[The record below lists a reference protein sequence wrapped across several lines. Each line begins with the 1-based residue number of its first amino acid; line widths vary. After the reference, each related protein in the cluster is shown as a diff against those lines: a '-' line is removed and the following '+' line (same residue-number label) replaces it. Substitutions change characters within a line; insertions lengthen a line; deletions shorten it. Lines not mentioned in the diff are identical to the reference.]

1 LFHPC
6 LHMYRAAWPWFLLA
20 LSGAQAALR
29 PVAERLDGA
38 CGDGPPGPDDL
49 ASYWLVST
57 WHGHADRTDLNELR
71 EFNVRPLLLHHC
83 VVQSNVGEF
92 LDKAWMNGLSVVVE
106 LQPQL
111 FLEPTTGCFVTG
123 FDCYERIKVAYRQM
137 LNASGI
143 WSDDKYHPA
152 VQALLLA
159 RDPVALAATLG
170 GSGPH
175 AALLG
180 IVSAWDGVLGAEMD
194 MGVARPVPLD
204 ITVLLP
210 MALPSRTTAADACF
224 RKKASQGG
232 CAGSH
237 SLRAM
242 YVAAWQEP
250 GFMRTLDLPDL
261 TRRGFWPPDSTARVE
276 EAVYV
281 PHNDVFSSFLSRWVQ
296 MFPGSPS
303 LDEIVTY
310 LRQFQEFLPSE
321 YAESGGKHSS
331 LVELNNTWS

>member
-1 LFHPC
+1 
-6 LHMYRAAWPWFLLA
+6 MNQVAWPLLLA

-57 WHGHADRTDLNELR
+57 WHGHTDRTDLNELR

-83 VVQSNVGEF
+83 VVQSNIGDF
-92 LDKAWMNGLSVVVE
+92 LDKAWMKGLSVVVE

-111 FLEPTTGCFVTG
+111 FLEPTSGCFVTG
-123 FDCYERIKVAYRQM
+123 FDCYQRIKVAYRQM

-143 WSDDKYHPA
+143 WSDGKYHPA

-159 RDPVALAATLG
+159 RDPVALAGTLG
-170 GSGPH
+170 YGPH

-210 MALPSRTTAADACF
+210 IALSSSTTAADACF
-224 RKKASQGG
+224 RRKASQGG
-232 CAGSH
+232 CAGPH

-242 YVAAWQEP
+242 YVAASQQP

-261 TRRGFWPPDSTARVE
+261 GRRGFQPPDSIAD
-276 EAVYV
+276 AVYV

-296 MFPGSPS
+296 MFPGSPT
-303 LDEIVTY
+303 LDEIVNY
-310 LRQFQEFLPSE
+310 LRQFQEFLPNE
-321 YAESGGKHSS
+321 YAGSSGKHSS

>member
-1 LFHPC
+1 
-6 LHMYRAAWPWFLLA
+6 MDRAAWLWFLLT

-92 LDKAWMNGLSVVVE
+92 LDKAWMKGLSVVVE

-111 FLEPTTGCFVTG
+111 FLDPTTGCFVTG

-143 WSDDKYHPA
+143 WSDGKYHPA

-170 GSGPH
+170 GFGPH

-204 ITVLLP
+204 MTVLLP
-210 MALPSRTTAADACF
+210 MALPSSTTAADACF

-261 TRRGFWPPDSTARVE
+261 ARRGFWPPDSTARME